1 MNLSDCPQPSG
12 NEPVSAI
19 PTTSSSF
26 LERFFKLK
34 EHGTTV
40 RQELVA
46 GLTTF
51 STMAYIVFVNPAVLQ
66 AAGMDP
72 GAVMMATIFSAVA
85 ATLIMALY
93 ANYPFALAPGM
104 GLNAYFAYAIVLGEG
119 IPWQTALGATF
130 LAGGVFLLLNILQIR
145 ALIMQAIP
153 HSLRLSLT
161 GGIGLFLAF
170 IGLQS
175 IHIVVP
181 HAETIVSVGPLAT
194 PQILLAGI
202 GLVIACVLF
211 AKGYRAAI
219 LISIVTTWLLGL
231 VFGFAEWNGLVAF
244 PPDPSP
250 TFMQMD
256 LRGAFSGQVW
266 SIILAFTLIAVF
278 DAAGTITGLA
288 EQGNFVD
295 KNGRVPRLNRI
306 FLADAVGTMLSG
318 VFGTSPMTTYV
329 ESAAGVTAGG
339 RTGLTALIVALLFL
353 ACLWFS
359 PLASSIPMY
368 ATAPALIL
376 IGSFLLAPIRNLPWD
391 DPIELIPC
399 FVVLITVP
407 LAFSISTG
415 IALGLILFPL
425 GKLLVGRAKEVH
437 WLAWVL
443 GALFVVKF
451 LWID

>member
-1 MNLSDCPQPSG
+1 
-12 NEPVSAI
+12 
-19 PTTSSSF
+19 
-26 LERFFKLK
+26 
-34 EHGTTV
+34 
-40 RQELVA
+40 
-46 GLTTF
+46 
-51 STMAYIVFVNPAVLQ
+51 
-66 AAGMDP
+66 
-72 GAVMMATIFSAVA
+72 
-85 ATLIMALY
+85 
-93 ANYPFALAPGM
+93 M
-104 GLNAYFAYAIVLGEG
+104 GLNAYFTYAIVIGEG

-130 LAGGVFLLLNILQIR
+130 LAGGVFLLLNIFQVR
-145 ALIMQAIP
+145 ALIMEAIP
-153 HSLRLSLT
+153 QSLRLSLT

-181 HAETIVSVGPLAT
+181 HPETIVSVGSLAT
-194 PQILLAGI
+194 PEILLAGI

-211 AKGYRAAI
+211 ARGYRAAI
-219 LISIVTTWLLGL
+219 LVSIVTTWLLGL
-231 VFGFAEWNGLVAF
+231 VFGLVEWNGLVAL
-244 PPDPSP
+244 PPDPAP

-256 LRGAFSGQVW
+256 LRGAFTGQVW
-266 SIILAFTLIAVF
+266 NIILAFTLIAVF

-288 EQGNFVD
+288 EQGNFID

-339 RTGLTALIVALLFL
+339 RTGLTALVVSLLFL

-376 IGSFLLAPIRNLPWD
+376 IGSFLLIPIRNLPWD
-391 DPIELIPC
+391 DPVELVPS

-437 WLAWVL
+437 WLAWSSVL
-443 GALFVVKF
+443 CF
-451 LWID
+451 